1 MRDIA
6 PKSPCTFV
14 PWWKLSISTPASS
27 SDSPVSCS
35 RAISRLR
42 RDRRPWFLFLWTGC
56 TTIKTEHH
64 IVLDHNITIKI
75 EKEVDDFLDDLYGDE
90 EEAAPPAAPEATPPK
105 EKE

>member
-1 MRDIA
+1 MTLFDDMR
-6 PKSPCTFV
+6 
-14 PWWKLSISTPASS
+14 
-27 SDSPVSCS
+27 
-35 RAISRLR
+35 RLLFFTLG
-42 RDRRPWFLFLWTGC
+42 PWFLFLWTGC

-90 EEAAPPAAPEATPPK
+90 EETAPPAAPEATPPK